1 MTERLG
7 KSSYGASRQTGIQRT
22 GIVTASKELTGMR
35 NGLVLCSAMN
45 RELK

>member
-7 KSSYGASRQTGIQRT
+7 KSSHGASRQTGIQWT
-22 GIVTASKELTGMR
+22 GIVTANKETDMR
-35 NGLVLCSAMN
+35 NGLALCSAMN

>member
-1 MTERLG
+1 MTKRLG
-7 KSSYGASRQTGIQRT
+7 KFSHGASRQTGIQRT
-22 GIVTASKELTGMR
+22 GIVTANKELTGMR